1 MSEDVL
7 RGRHHS
13 DNEAGLRQLLLAGS
27 EAIYTMSADWSELQ
41 QLQGWASGLATTL
54 PRRNWLEDF
63 IFEEDRAM
71 LCAAVSEAINN
82 KAAFKLHHRARR
94 PDGSVAWIS
103 SRAVPVLDGQGN
115 ILRWLGAVGDITA
128 HRQATERAAGSRRT
142 LELFIRY
149 APSAIAMFDRDMRY
163 LSVSR
168 RFLEDYGIADQE
180 VVGRLHYEVFP
191 EMPER
196 WREIH
201 RRCLAGAVERCDQD
215 PFVRS
220 DGKVDYVRWEIQP
233 WYDQPGEIGGI
244 ILFSDVVTSLVE
256 ATLQLRQSEEKFRD
270 IFVKHTAVKLIVDP
284 DEGRILDANEAAA
297 RFYGWPVERL
307 REMRIADINTLPP
320 ELIREEMDKA
330 VSQKRIYFEFNHRT
344 ADGTVKD
351 VAVYSSSIDIR
362 GKLCLHSI
370 IHDISGQKR
379 IEEEKKVLA
388 SQLQQ
393 AQKMEAIGTL
403 AGGIAHDFNNI
414 LSAIIGY
421 AELAREDSADSPMVA
436 EDLDRVLEGAHRA
449 ADLVKQILAFSRQ
462 SITDPVPL
470 NPALV
475 VKETIKL
482 LRPSLPSTITIN
494 QHFEESCRNVV
505 ADPSQIHQLVMNLC
519 TNAYHAMEHQ
529 GGTLTIAL
537 GNRELIAADL
547 VQHPAVKP
555 GSFVVLTVADT
566 GPGIAPEI
574 FERIFDPYF
583 TTKEMGRGTGLGLAI
598 VHGTATALG
607 GFVSCASTVGKGA
620 TFHVHLPA
628 IEAAQP
634 TQPAEVGDI
643 PTGKEHVLFVDDEPM
658 LAQLG
663 KTMLERLGYH
673 VTTCTDSLKALT
685 LFQQR
690 PSAFDV
696 LISDQTMPVMTGLDL
711 ARNVLRLRP
720 ELPII
725 LCTGYSSLVDEASA
739 KRYGIRGFLAKP
751 LLRKELAKL
760 LRDLKRKT

>member
-13 DNEAGLRQLLLAGS
+13 ENEAGLRQLLLAGS

-41 QLQGWASGLATTL
+41 QLEGWASGLATTL

-63 IFEEDRAM
+63 ILEEDRAM
-71 LCAAVSEAINN
+71 LCAAVSEAINS

-94 PDGSVAWIS
+94 PDGSVVWIS
-103 SRAVPVLDGQGN
+103 SRAVPVLDAQGN
-115 ILRWLGAVGDITA
+115 ILRWLGAVADITA

-180 VVGRLHYEVFP
+180 VVGRSHYEVFP

-284 DEGRILDANEAAA
+284 DDGRILDANEAAA
-297 RFYGWPVERL
+297 RFYGWPVEQL
-307 REMRIADINTLPP
+307 REMRIGDINTLPP
-320 ELIREEMDKA
+320 ERIREEMDKA

-519 TNAYHAMEHQ
+519 TNAYDAMEHG

-547 VQHPAVKP
+547 VQHPGVQP

-566 GPGIAPEI
+566 GPGIPPEI

-628 IEAAQP
+628 IEAARP
-634 TQPAEVGDI
+634 AQPAEVGDI

-658 LAQLG
+658 LARLG

-696 LISDQTMPVMTGLDL
+696 LITDQTMPVMTGLDL

-720 ELPII
+720 GLPII

-739 KRYGIRGFLAKP
+739 KRYGIGGFLAKP